1 MNESVVSEIERE
13 SSLEKQE
20 AVDVREKITWLI
32 FAILDRKYAIRSSAV
47 DEIIHD
53 VKIYKLPFLPSYVEG
68 VMNRR
73 GEPFTVLNPVAMID
87 EESNEKVDSSLFLVL
102 KRTDDKLSL
111 HISDIL
117 FFCET
122 EGDDLH
128 LIPNLDEERVI
139 MGTIDYNHEE
149 IPVLNPDSFEIL
161 LRKDLGS

>member
-1 MNESVVSEIERE
+1 MNESVVKEIERE
-13 SSLEKQE
+13 GLVEKKVVE
-20 AVDVREKITWLI
+20 EVRERITWLV
-32 FAILDRKYAIRSSAV
+32 FSILDRKYAIKSGAV

-53 VKIYKLPFLPSYVEG
+53 VKIYRLPFLPSYVEG

-73 GEPFTVLNPVAMID
+73 GELVTVLNPVSFID
-87 EESNEKVDSSLFLVL
+87 EECGDVVDSSLFLVL
-102 KRTDDKLSL
+102 KRSDDKLSL

-128 LIPNLDEERVI
+128 LIPNTDDERVVL
-139 MGTIDYNHEE
+139 GTIDYNHEE

>member
-1 MNESVVSEIERE
+1 MNESVVKEIERE
-13 SSLEKQE
+13 GLVEKKVVE
-20 AVDVREKITWLI
+20 EVRERITWLV
-32 FAILDRKYAIRSSAV
+32 FSILDRKYAIKSGAV

-53 VKIYKLPFLPSYVEG
+53 VKIYRLPCLPSYVEG

-73 GEPFTVLNPVAMID
+73 GEPVTVLNPVSFID
-87 EESNEKVDSSLFLVL
+87 EECGDVVDSSLFLVL
-102 KRTDDKLSL
+102 KRSDDKLSL

-128 LIPNLDEERVI
+128 LIPNTDDERVVL
-139 MGTIDYNHEE
+139 GTIDYNHEE

>member
-1 MNESVVSEIERE
+1 MNESVVSEIERANSVGRKEEEE
-13 SSLEKQE
+13 S
-20 AVDVREKITWLI
+20 RERITWLI
-32 FAILDRKYAIRSSAV
+32 FSIFDRKYAIKSGAV

-73 GEPFTVLNPVAMID
+73 GEPFSVLNPVSMID
-87 EESNEKVDSSLFLVL
+87 EESDERVDSSLFLVL
-102 KRTDDKLSL
+102 KRSDDKLSL

-128 LIPNLDEERVI
+128 LIPNSDDDRVI
-139 MGTIDYNHEE
+139 LGTIDYNHEE
-149 IPVLNPDSFEIL
+149 IPVLNPDAFEIL